1 MNLVL
6 LGSITRAEIVASTR
20 VMRHRQIPVIQQ
32 MSAVRNRAAWGIDI
46 HSCRGLRVSESLL
59 EQYPVLAVL
68 DGQHGF
74 PAKAAPKSHLPTSRR
89 VPAQP
94 ND

>member
-1 MNLVL
+1 M
-6 LGSITRAEIVASTR
+6 VASTR

-32 MSAVRNRAAWGIDI
+32 VSAARNRATSGSTSTLAVD
-46 HSCRGLRVSESLL
+46 ESLL

-74 PAKAAPKSHLPTSRR
+74 PAEAAPKSHLPTGRR